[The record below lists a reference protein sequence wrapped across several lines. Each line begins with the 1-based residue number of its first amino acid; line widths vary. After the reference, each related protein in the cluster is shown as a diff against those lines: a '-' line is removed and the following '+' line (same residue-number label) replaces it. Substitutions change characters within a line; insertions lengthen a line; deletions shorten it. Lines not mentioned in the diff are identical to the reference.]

1 MTTNAYLSFLA
12 IGVALVLIDGQI
24 IYRSGR
30 RYLENSYGDPAA
42 GASMTRLVTVLF
54 HLATLGVLALLSTI
68 NMGSSDLPG
77 VVGRLGV
84 LLLILAL
91 AHAITLGILARIRGE
106 QEVEAVVQRGPRPRV
121 DAVEQQGPTVTP
133 VPGQD
138 GRYPSAS
145 PSLENRSPY
154 SAP

>member
-1 MTTNAYLSFLA
+1 MSTNAYLSFLV
-12 IGVALVLIDGQI
+12 IGVVLVLIDGQI

-54 HLATLGVLALLSTI
+54 HLATLGVLALVSTI
-68 NMGSSDLPG
+68 DIGVGITG
-77 VVGRLGV
+77 VVARVGV

-91 AHAITLGILARIRGE
+91 AHGITLAVLARIRGE
-106 QEVEAVVQRGPRPRV
+106 QEVEAVVQRGSRPQRGEPAPQV
-121 DAVEQQGPTVTP
+121 TVTP

-138 GRYPSAS
+138 GVYPTAA
-145 PSLENRSPY
+145 PPVENRSPY
-154 SAP
+154 SAQ

>member
-12 IGVALVLIDGQI
+12 IGIALVLIDGQI

-54 HLATLGVLALLSTI
+54 HLATLGVLALISTI
-68 NMGSSDLPG
+68 DMGGSDLPG
-77 VVGRLGV
+77 VVGRIGV

-91 AHAITLGILARIRGE
+91 AHAITLGVLARIRGE

-121 DAVEQQGPTVTP
+121 EAEQQGMTVTP

-138 GRYPSAS
+138 GRYPAAS

-154 SAP
+154 SAQ